1 MRSMSRT
8 VATTALAALVM
19 LALIPASA
27 GAQVVIRPLPPP
39 PPRCAPGVPCPG
51 ACPPGVRCEGSV
63 VVVAPDAPPQP
74 APPQGVVVVRPPP
87 PPSAST
93 GSVTIAAEP
102 VRPIHEASR
111 LPEDPRP
118 PAPGLFALGYLG
130 AWDGE
135 TVLGGAGLRFTG
147 HLDDVYFLEVTLGG
161 LGGPWRDE
169 RTLLEVPF
177 HVGLRVMAPLVTPI
191 VRIYGALATGVTLR
205 GATGEPEIPAWGGI
219 PIELG
224 GGLEVGG
231 PLEDHWAI
239 GGFVDVRASARLPFE
254 RQDASLGVAWSAGL
268 ALMWF

>member
-51 ACPPGVRCEGSV
+51 ACPPGVPCEGSV